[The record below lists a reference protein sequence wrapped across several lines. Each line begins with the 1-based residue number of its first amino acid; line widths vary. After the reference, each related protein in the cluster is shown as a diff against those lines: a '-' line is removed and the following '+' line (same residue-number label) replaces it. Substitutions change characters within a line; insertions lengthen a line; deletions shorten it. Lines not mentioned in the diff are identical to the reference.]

1 MDEIFSSMTVTQVR
15 RPVFRNIKSVR
26 VSQDLWDDLAVD
38 GLSADAVGALAQ
50 KLDALVK
57 PAFYG
62 STKPIID
69 RPFEEAIWFEAVA
82 YPFRHL
88 QASRFSDGSFGV
100 WYGSSSLET
109 TVHETAYH
117 WFVDFLRD
125 AQFEREDV
133 VGERKVFEVGL
144 SAALLDI
151 RTLADQ
157 MPALVDAT
165 DYSVCQSI
173 GAQIHR
179 EGHPGL
185 VTRSARHVMGE
196 NLAIFNPVVLA
207 DPRLSCQLTYRLHG
221 KRIVVQRSGTS
232 SWITLSTERW

>member
-1 MDEIFSSMTVTQVR
+1 MDEIFSRMSVAQVR
-15 RPVFRNIKSVR
+15 GSVFRNIKSVR
-26 VSQDLWDDLAVD
+26 VSQDLWDDLAAE
-38 GLSADAVGALAQ
+38 GLSSRDVGALAQ

-57 PAFYG
+57 PAFYT
-62 STKPIID
+62 SSIPIID

-100 WYGSSSLET
+100 WYGSSSVET

-133 VGERKVFEVGL
+133 IGERKVYEVGL
-144 SAALLDI
+144 SAALLDV
-151 RTLADQ
+151 RALADQ
-157 MPALVDAT
+157 VPALVGT
-165 DYSVCQSI
+165 KDYSACQSI

-185 VTRSARHVMGE
+185 LTRSARHRRGE
-196 NLAIFNPVVLA
+196 NVAIFNPVVLA
-207 DPRLSCQLTYRLHG
+207 DPRLSCQLTYRLQDR
-221 KRIVVQRSGTS
+221 RIHVQRSGTS
-232 SWITLSTERW
+232 TWMTLSTVRW